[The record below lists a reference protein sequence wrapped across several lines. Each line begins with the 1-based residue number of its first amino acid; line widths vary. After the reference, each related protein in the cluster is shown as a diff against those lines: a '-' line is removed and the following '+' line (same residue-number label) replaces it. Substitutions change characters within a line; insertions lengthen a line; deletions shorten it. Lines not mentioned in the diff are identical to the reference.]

1 MYNSGL
7 IDVDKLPIKN
17 IQIKTVIDG
26 LRPGFGWDEKP
37 SYYYEAILD
46 NYDWISPITYNGW
59 DTGYINQDIFRNVE
73 EEQLT
78 TTLVFKIIEKIEDK
92 KLLVTNVIKKE
103 MERFSVTYDF
113 KLGTWTGDDYF
124 NDSDG
129 YGHFNGTNYE
139 VWFTLN
145 QDSADMDDIPYW
157 VEVNILGTDPK
168 VDDSKLDPDEDGIP
182 TEWEWK
188 WGYDP
193 FTKDNH
199 STLDP
204 DHDGLQNT
212 EEYFMEKWLANPF
225 YPEIYIE
232 SDYMA
237 QTPKKVFYWISK
249 SKNSG
254 YDGWKH
260 EFYEES
266 QQMLIERLNEHG
278 YTVHIDDGRMG
289 GGGDILPFGRGNGAY
304 QQETGMVA
312 GFYNNNFADER
323 KGIFRYLVIAY
334 GGGWC
339 HPQDNNNYYDCM
351 CVPHNQQFFINQL
364 GFAITD
370 RTERIGQAIQILHE
384 LGHSLGMLTDHCGGV
399 DNASARNGNPP
410 DYPWWDYVSCMNYD
424 YFGQRVFDYSD
435 GTHGENDCD
444 DWAALDLAFF
454 QTPSIYIEG
463 IGS

>member
-1 MYNSGL
+1 MMNSGY
-7 IDVDKLPIKN
+7 IDIDKLPIEN
-17 IQIKTVIDG
+17 IQIKTAIDG

-37 SYYYEAILD
+37 SYYYETIID
-46 NYDWISPITYNGW
+46 DFEWTGRDVYNDW
-59 DTGYINQDIFRNVE
+59 DTGYINQVIFRNVE
-73 EEQLT
+73 EEQAT
-78 TTLVFKIIEKIEDK
+78 TTMDFKIIEKIEQK
-92 KLLVTNVIKKE
+92 KLLGTNIIKKE
-103 MERFSVTYDF
+103 MDRFSVTYDF
-113 KLGTWTGDDYF
+113 KQGTWTGDDYF

-139 VWFTLN
+139 VWFSLSQTSG
-145 QDSADMDDIPYW
+145 DGDDIPYW
-157 VEVNILGTDPK
+157 VEVNILGTDPT
-168 VDDSKLDPDEDGIP
+168 VDDSKLDPDGDGIP
-182 TEWEWK
+182 TEWEWR

-204 DHDGLQNT
+204 DCDGLQNT
-212 EEYFMEKWLANPF
+212 EEYFMREWLANPF
-225 YPEIYIE
+225 HPEIYIE
-232 SDYMA
+232 SDYMEK
-237 QTPKKVFYWISK
+237 TPKKLFYWISK

-254 YDGWKH
+254 FDGWKH
-260 EFYEES
+260 EFYQES
-266 QQMLIERLNEHG
+266 QQMLIERFNEHG

-289 GGGDILPFGRGNGAY
+289 GGGDILPFGRGSGAY
-304 QQETGMVA
+304 QQETGVVA
-312 GFYNNNFADER
+312 GFYQNNFTDER

-339 HPQDNNNYYDCM
+339 HPQDNNHYYDCM

-370 RTERIGQAIQILHE
+370 RTIRIGQAIQILHE

-454 QTPSIYIEG
+454 QTPSIYMEG